1 MLNITKLDYFY
12 NGVDVDTRKLN
23 HIHIGMALDSNYFE
37 LSLISIASLFNKS
50 HPLTFIHFHILCLD
64 LEFERMAKII
74 ELKKININIDFIFY
88 NAKQA
93 EYDFGEKGR
102 NDWRGVGN
110 YAKILCPK
118 IVNSTEKILIID
130 SGDTIVQKD
139 ISEIFY
145 YNIEDNYFSW
155 ILEDQAGNNV
165 KYDPFFRNIF
175 YPNAGVFLVNISLFR
190 NDELYY
196 LIIFIFVMSAIFH

>member
-64 LEFERMAKII
+64 LEFERMTKII

-145 YNIEDNYFSW
+145 YNIEDIIKQLT
-155 ILEDQAGNNV
+155 IL
-165 KYDPFFRNIF
+165 F
-175 YPNAGVFLVNISLFR
+175 
-190 NDELYY
+190 
-196 LIIFIFVMSAIFH
+196 